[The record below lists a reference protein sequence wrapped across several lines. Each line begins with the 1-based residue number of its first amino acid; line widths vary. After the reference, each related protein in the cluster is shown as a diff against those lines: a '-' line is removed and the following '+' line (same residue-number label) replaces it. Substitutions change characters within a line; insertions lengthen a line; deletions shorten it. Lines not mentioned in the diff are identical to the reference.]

1 MLAVIPWWNAE
12 GGRTLNSVEVERRQI
27 GGQRLLGR
35 EDRLKGVRKGLVILV
50 LADNCFIGTVKIL
63 DSRQLMCVL

>member
-35 EDRLKGVRKGLVILV
+35 EDRLKCVRKGLVILV

>member
-12 GGRTLNSVEVERRQI
+12 GGRTVNSVEVERRQM

-63 DSRQLMCVL
+63 DSRQLMCVP